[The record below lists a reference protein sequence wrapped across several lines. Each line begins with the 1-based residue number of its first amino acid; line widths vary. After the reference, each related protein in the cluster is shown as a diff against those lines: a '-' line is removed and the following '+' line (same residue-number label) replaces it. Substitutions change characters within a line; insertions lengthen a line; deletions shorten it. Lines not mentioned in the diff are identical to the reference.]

1 MAKEITIPE
10 RKPVAQAQEPS
21 KEDKALAAAMSV
33 LEESMRHTALLA
45 SGQHEITE
53 KLVEITGNH
62 GPEKWMFRVTKRD
75 ASGKIE
81 TVEAVKT

>member
-1 MAKEITIPE
+1 MAKEIVPIE
-10 RKPVAQAQEPS
+10 RKPVAQAVEPS

-45 SGQHEITE
+45 SSQHEITG
-53 KLVEITGNH
+53 KLVEIAGNN
-62 GPEKWMFRVTKRD
+62 GPEKWTFRVTKRD

-81 TVEAVKT
+81 TVEAVKE